1 MVGVLFDKFDAIAV
15 CVTQI
20 PTLTLV
26 AHGKKTGC
34 LVDIGETTTSACC
47 IYEGYLMPHT
57 VDRNNYGGKDITE
70 LLLKFLKEERN
81 IEFFGEE
88 WRQLQNAEEIL
99 HKMGFVL
106 TNGMTE
112 LKLCQPKN
120 YECKL
125 TGRVYS
131 IKTERCRCLEA
142 LFKPQMFE
150 QLRGINLGGKTLL
163 TKEEQAYLQTL
174 NSFQPSGSE
183 EEVGG
188 ALKTTAS
195 LQELTCHAINCS
207 NHPIRPELFMNI
219 VLAGGVSRVTNLAQR
234 LRQELRDMP
243 FLKAMMNSCL
253 GDEDDYLALQHR
265 KRKTTKNDALTSSME
280 SMDELTKMLELEEEE
295 QRQFRRTGR
304 IKLSNPLEYLKF
316 DIIVHDP
323 LDLRDLIPAKRAD
336 HMNHGDEI
344 SKSAADAV
352 RGTGAAA
359 KKPTFRIPGL
369 MTEKERKEKEV
380 KNRNSDGRGATTTA
394 IPQFEPMIKP
404 NEVYLGAANLA
415 SMDMFELLHF
425 KREEY
430 ESGLTGVGGITG
442 VHKKVV

>member
-1 MVGVLFDKFDAIAV
+1 MQLIFPIRHGIVQDWEVLEKVWQRLFLNPKLELDVEELFDHPLLNRFPILITEAPWTSKLDRERMVGVLFDKFDAIAV

-70 LLLKFLKEERN
+70 LLLKFLYPERD

-142 LFKPQMFE
+142 LFKPQ
-150 QLRGINLGGKTLL
+150 I
-163 TKEEQAYLQTL
+163 
-174 NSFQPSGSE
+174 E

-243 FLKAMMNSCL
+243 
-253 GDEDDYLALQHR
+253 
-265 KRKTTKNDALTSSME
+265 
-280 SMDELTKMLELEEEE
+280 
-295 QRQFRRTGR
+295 
-304 IKLSNPLEYLKF
+304 
-316 DIIVHDP
+316 
-323 LDLRDLIPAKRAD
+323 
-336 HMNHGDEI
+336 
-344 SKSAADAV
+344 
-352 RGTGAAA
+352 
-359 KKPTFRIPGL
+359 
-369 MTEKERKEKEV
+369 
-380 KNRNSDGRGATTTA
+380 
-394 IPQFEPMIKP
+394 
-404 NEVYLGAANLA
+404 
-415 SMDMFELLHF
+415 
-425 KREEY
+425 
-430 ESGLTGVGGITG
+430 
-442 VHKKVV
+442 